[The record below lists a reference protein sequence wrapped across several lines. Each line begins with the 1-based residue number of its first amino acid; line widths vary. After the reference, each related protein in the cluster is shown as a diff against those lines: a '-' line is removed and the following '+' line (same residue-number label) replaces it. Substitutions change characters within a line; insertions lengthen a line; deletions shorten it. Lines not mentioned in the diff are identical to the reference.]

1 MGKLI
6 TSFGIGFA
14 TAAVV
19 GVALF
24 GVMRPAEAHDYL
36 LSDWVRMS
44 PDAKLAHARD
54 VVGDGEGRMERARG
68 ILYCLHDVAKSGGAQ
83 SDINLRDA
91 VSTCRSTSHI

>member
-1 MGKLI
+1 MGKFV

-24 GVMRPAEAHDYL
+24 GVMRPAEAHDYW

-54 VVGDGEGRMERARG
+54 VVGDGEGRMERARSM
-68 ILYCLHDVAKSGGAQ
+68 LFCLHDAAKAGGTQ
-83 SDINLRDA
+83 SDVNLREA
-91 VSTCRSTSHI
+91 VSTCRSLLHI

>member
-36 LSDWVRMS
+36 LSDWVQMS

-54 VVGDGEGRMERARG
+54 VAGDGEGRMERARD
-68 ILYCLHDVAKSGGAQ
+68 ILYCLHDAAKTDEAQ
-83 SDINLRDA
+83 RDVNLREA
-91 VSTCRSTSHI
+91 VSTCRSLLHI